1 MVRKAS
7 YIALIAVLFSG
18 LLVFN
23 GCRRNRPQKGAA
35 FMVDYMAEV
44 LDLNDVQME
53 TLEQIKEEILAK
65 AEHMRSDGKA
75 MHKEAMVQLGSD
87 VIDKEQL
94 KKAIANHRVQMDEMV
109 DLAVDRLAEFH
120 QLLTPE
126 QKSKLVGKLEKFE
139 KWHRHGWE

>member
-18 LLVFN
+18 LLVFT
-23 GCRRNRPQKGAA
+23 GCRRNTPQKGAA

-53 TLEQIKEEILAK
+53 TLEQIKEEILEK
-65 AEHMRSDGKA
+65 AEQLRADGKA

-94 KKAIANHRVQMDEMV
+94 KKAIANHRARMDEMV

-120 QLLTPE
+120 QMLTPD
-126 QKSKLVGKLEKFE
+126 QKTKLVSKLEKFE

>member
-18 LLVFN
+18 LLAFT
-23 GCRRNRPQKGAA
+23 GCRRHRPQKGAA

-44 LDLNDVQME
+44 LDLDDVQME
-53 TLEQIKEEILAK
+53 TLEQIKEEILEK
-65 AEHMRSDGKA
+65 AEQMRDDGKA
-75 MHKEAMVQLGSD
+75 IHKAVMVQLGSD

-94 KKAIANHRVQMDEMV
+94 KKAIAKHRAQMDEMIEIT
-109 DLAVDRLAEFH
+109 VDRLAEFH

-126 QKSKLVGKLEKFE
+126 QKAKLVGKLEKFE

>member
-18 LLVFN
+18 LLTFS
-23 GCRRNRPQKGAA
+23 GCRRHRPQKGAE
-35 FMVDYMAEV
+35 FMVDYMTEV

-53 TLEQIKEEILAK
+53 TLEQIKEEILEK
-65 AEHMRSDGKA
+65 AEQMRADGKA
-75 MHKEAMVQLGSD
+75 THKEVMTQLGSD

-94 KKAIANHRVQMDEMV
+94 KKAIANHRSQMDEMV
-109 DLAVDRLAEFH
+109 DLAVDRLVEFH

-126 QKSKLVGKLEKFE
+126 QKAKLVSKLEKFK